1 MDFSQ
6 NVDKEFVNSILESSL
21 WQKANVEVKKSEVV
35 SEEANEGEI
44 EVVDEYQDGLANEYD
59 EPTTIDDGDT
69 DYSEDSFTL
78 DDLQYVLDNLEDED
92 LMEHAM
98 NMLDV
103 FDVAY
108 EQLSED
114 SDEEYEE
121 DVEEDE
127 EDEDADELEENIEK
141 GYGAGAPPHSAA
153 AKKIH
158 KKRMMMRKKK
168 MDAK

>member
-103 FDVAY
+103 LMWLMSSF
-108 EQLSED
+108 LRTLMKSM
-114 SDEEYEE
+114 
-121 DVEEDE
+121 
-127 EDEDADELEENIEK
+127 
-141 GYGAGAPPHSAA
+141 
-153 AKKIH
+153 
-158 KKRMMMRKKK
+158 KRMSRKTKRTK
-168 MDAK
+168 TLMSLRRTLKRVTALVPLLIVQQPKRFTRSA